1 MALDDTIAL
10 LRGAP
15 LIGLFDTDAL
25 RLLAFSAETR
35 RLRQGEVLFSR
46 GDRSDGGYVVASGT
60 IGIAVPGGQPDLLVG
75 PGSLIGRIALLVR
88 TERPATATAREPA
101 ELLRIS
107 PTLMRRVLAEFP
119 SAANGLHDAMAED
132 LAGLTADL
140 ARVGDRLLAIGR
152 A

>member
-10 LRGAP
+10 LRSAP
-15 LIGLFDTDAL
+15 LIGLFDPDAL

-35 RLRQGEVLFSR
+35 RLRAGEILFRS
-46 GDRSDGGYVVASGT
+46 GERSDGGYVVASGS
-60 IGIAVPGGQPDLLVG
+60 IGVAARPDEPELLFG
-75 PGSLIGRIALLVR
+75 PGSVIGQLALFARI
-88 TERPATATAREPA
+88 ERPATATAREPG
-101 ELLRIS
+101 EVLRIS

-119 SAANGLHDAMAED
+119 GAASGLHDALAAD

-140 ARVGDRLLAIGR
+140 TRVGDRLLAIGR